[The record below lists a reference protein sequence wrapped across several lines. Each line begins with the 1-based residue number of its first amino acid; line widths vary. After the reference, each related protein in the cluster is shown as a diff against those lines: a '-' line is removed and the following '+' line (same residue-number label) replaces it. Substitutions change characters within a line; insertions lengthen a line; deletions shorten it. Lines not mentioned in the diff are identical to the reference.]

1 MYDVKDI
8 TKIISE
14 FRIKY
19 LPCDGI
25 DNIIKRYYKN
35 EAKSVIKSLESSN
48 SASRFIINI
57 KSDEDWKILRS
68 KWLDVLSLKG
78 LLDTSPLLKD
88 KLSTNL
94 TKYINK
100 LEKIFVKIPDDYDQE
115 TNINL
120 VEKLSKHLNN
130 YFKPLIISCHR
141 GISNPNCSVVNKNVY
156 NSFINSAYAYLEKLG
171 LERINVEVGKKIPDE
186 VINYGGVSYCDNSRK
201 KNIVSEIE
209 CLPFWLFYINDE
221 GEEDSRYIEGEI
233 IAYR

>member
-1 MYDVKDI
+1 MYGVKDI
-8 TKIISE
+8 TTIISE
-14 FRIKY
+14 LRIRY
-19 LPCDGI
+19 LPCDGL
-25 DNIIKRYYKN
+25 DNTIKRYYKN
-35 EAKSVIKSLESSN
+35 EAKSVEKSLESSN

-100 LEKIFVKIPDDYDQE
+100 LDKIFVKVPADYDQD

-120 VEKLSKHLNN
+120 VEKLSKHLKD
-130 YFKPLIISCHR
+130 YFKPLIISCYR

-156 NSFINSAYAYLEKLG
+156 NSFIDSAYAYLEKLG
-171 LERINVEVGKKIPDE
+171 LERIIVEVGKSIPDA
-186 VINYGGVSYCDNSRK
+186 VINYGGVRYCDNLRK